1 MDAKGES
8 KTCADGGAAI
18 DAKDRPHLNEIENF
32 SKSSKDLFIRADKVD
47 LRSLDI
53 QLEKTLSKIWLKER
67 SPSGKP
73 KEEWEIDPSTL
84 EMRYIIAHGTYG
96 TVYRGIYG
104 GQDVAGAFFTD
115 TCVNFQAILFIHFLQ
130 SA

>member
-1 MDAKGES
+1 MGAKGEV
-8 KTCADGGAAI
+8 KTCADGAAAAGAG
-18 DAKDRPHLNEIENF
+18 AKDRPHLNEIENF
-32 SKSSKDLFIRADKVD
+32 SKSSKDLFIRADKID

-73 KEEWEIDPSTL
+73 REEWEIDPSTL
-84 EMRYIIAHGTYG
+84 EMRYVIAHGTYG

-104 GQDVAGAFFTD
+104 GHDVAGAFFT
-115 TCVNFQAILFIHFLQ
+115 CRYVHVYIYIYI
-130 SA
+130 